1 MVDAAERFSGFAEEY
16 DRARPRPPEE
26 LAELLPAWAGLPP
39 GATVPTVVD
48 VGAGTGLATALWAGR
63 AERIVAVEPSADM
76 RTVAARRYADAG
88 LPVDLRDATAED
100 TGLPDGCADI
110 VTASQALHWFDPA
123 RALPEIARILRPGGV
138 FAAFDCDWP
147 PCVDA
152 EIGAAFVNFGRRVS
166 AEEIRRGLRPPHADK
181 DGHLARLEAGGRFR
195 HVTEIALHRRETGDA
210 DRLLAV
216 ARSQGGA
223 MALLNAGVT
232 EDAIGLTHLR
242 EVAAARLPTP
252 RPWWW
257 TYRVRLAAV

>member
-39 GATVPTVVD
+39 GAAVPAVVD
-48 VGAGTGLATALWAGR
+48 VGAGTGLATQLWAGR
-63 AERIVAVEPSADM
+63 AERIVALEPSADM
-76 RTVAARRYADAG
+76 RAVAARRYAEAG
-88 LPVDLRDATAED
+88 LAVDVRDATAED

-152 EIGAAFVNFGRRVS
+152 ELGAAFADFDRRVT
-166 AEEIRRGLRPPHADK
+166 AQEVRRGLRPPYADK
-181 DGHLARLEAGGRFR
+181 DGHLARLRDGGRFR
-195 HVTEIALHRRETGDA
+195 HATEIALHRRETGDA
-210 DRLLAV
+210 GRLLAV
-216 ARSQGGA
+216 ARSQGGT
-223 MALLNAGVT
+223 MALLNAGVG
-232 EDAIGLTHLR
+232 EDAIGLTRLH
-242 EVAAARLPTP
+242 EVAAHRLSEP

-257 TYRVRLAAV
+257 TYRVRLAVV